1 MIFSALFLM
10 ATIYAACGAL
20 ACHVAMNRLKARWL
34 EANVGSGHRLNL
46 LLETQEMQGYR
57 DKYLVALVGCL
68 VLLVASVL

>member
-20 ACHVAMNRLKARWL
+20 VCHVALNRLKSRWL
-34 EANVGSGHRLNL
+34 QANVGSGHRLNL
-46 LLETQEMQGYR
+46 LFEAQEMQEYR

>member
-1 MIFSALFLM
+1 MIITALFLM

>member
-20 ACHVAMNRLKARWL
+20 ACHVAMNRIKSRWL

-46 LLETQEMQGYR
+46 LLEAQEMQAYR
-57 DKYLVALVGCL
+57 DKYLVALVGSL

>member
-46 LLETQEMQGYR
+46 LFEAQEMQTYR